1 MELKSG
7 KPIGLTEWVY
17 VRIKAAILN
26 LDFAPGSQLQV
37 EDLSREMEVS
47 RTPVREA
54 LLRLQKDG
62 LVDVLPRVG
71 FFVTKFAARDLE
83 ELYELREVLESRAVY
98 DAVLSMT
105 DDEMNKFLKINVSTQ
120 AAVEKEDSAGFLEAE
135 IAFHNFLT
143 ETSHN
148 KRLVAMVESM
158 RDLTYRWRILSLNSK
173 EDIRASLGEHKRIAE
188 AVQNRDAGMA
198 SRLMGEH
205 IQNAKNRIVRMIP
218 NE

>member
-1 MELKSG
+1 MELKSD
-7 KPIGLTEWVY
+7 KPIGLTQWVY
-17 VRIKAAILN
+17 IRIKAGILN

-37 EDLSREMEVS
+37 DELSGELEVS

-62 LVDVLPRVG
+62 LVDVVPRVG
-71 FFVTKFAARDLE
+71 FFVTKFATRDLE
-83 ELYELREVLESRAVY
+83 ELYELREILESRAVY
-98 DAVLSMT
+98 DAVQSMT
-105 DDEMNKFLKINVSTQ
+105 EVESKKITEIYAATQ
-120 AAVEKEDSAGFLEAE
+120 KAVEKEDATGFLDAE

-173 EDIRASLGEHKRIAE
+173 EDMRASLKEHKKIAE
-188 AVQNRDAGMA
+188 AVQNRDAVVA
-198 SRLMGEH
+198 STLMGEH
-205 IQNAKNRIVRMIP
+205 IRNAKNRIVRMIP
-218 NE
+218 KG

>member
-37 EDLSREMEVS
+37 QELSREMEVS

-71 FFVTKFAARDLE
+71 FFVTKLAPRDLE
-83 ELYELREVLESRAVY
+83 ELYELREILESRAVY
-98 DAVLSMT
+98 DAVLSMR
-105 DDEMNKFLKINVSTQ
+105 DEEMHTFFEINISTQ

-143 ETSHN
+143 ESSRN

-173 EDIRASLGEHKRIAE
+173 EDIRASLKEHKKIAD
-188 AVQNRDAGMA
+188 AVQKRDAVLA

-218 NE
+218 AE

>member
-1 MELKSG
+1 MELKSD
-7 KPIGLTEWVY
+7 KPIGLTQWVY
-17 VRIKAAILN
+17 IRIKAGILN

-37 EDLSREMEVS
+37 DEFSGELEVS

-62 LVDVLPRVG
+62 LVDVVPRVG

-83 ELYELREVLESRAVY
+83 ELYELREILESRAVY
-98 DAVLSMT
+98 DAVQSMT
-105 DDEMNKFLKINVSTQ
+105 EMESMKITEIFASTQ
-120 AAVEKEDSAGFLEAE
+120 KAVDQEDTTGFLDAE
-135 IAFHNFLT
+135 ITFHNFLT
-143 ETSHN
+143 ESSHN

-158 RDLTYRWRILSLNSK
+158 RDLTYRWRILSLHSK
-173 EDIRASLGEHKRIAE
+173 EDIRASLMEHKKIAD
-188 AVQNRDAGMA
+188 AVQHGDAVVA

-218 NE
+218 KE

>member
-7 KPIGLTEWVY
+7 KPIGLTQWVY

-83 ELYELREVLESRAVY
+83 ELYELREILESRAVY
-98 DAVLSMT
+98 DAVQFMT
-105 DDEMNKFLKINVSTQ
+105 EEEMNRFMEIYASTYK
-120 AAVEKEDSAGFLEAE
+120 AVEKEDTNGFLESE

-143 ETSHN
+143 EASHN
-148 KRLVAMVESM
+148 IRLVAMVESM

-173 EDIRASLGEHKRIAE
+173 EDIRASLKEHKKIAD
-188 AVQNRDAGMA
+188 AVQNRDAATA

-218 NE
+218 RE

>member
-71 FFVTKFAARDLE
+71 FFVTRFATKDLE
-83 ELYELREVLESRAVY
+83 ELYELREILESRAVF
-98 DAVLSMT
+98 DAVQIMKEN
-105 DDEMNKFLKINVSTQ
+105 EMNKFMEIYDSTRT
-120 AAVEKEDSAGFLEAE
+120 AVEKEDATGFLDAE

-173 EDIRASLGEHKRIAE
+173 EDIRASLTEHKQIAD
-188 AVQNRDAGMA
+188 AVQNRDAALA

-218 NE
+218 KE

>member
-1 MELKSG
+1 MELKSD

-17 VRIKAAILN
+17 IRIKAGILN

-37 EDLSREMEVS
+37 DELSGELEVS

-83 ELYELREVLESRAVY
+83 ELYELREILESRAVY
-98 DAVLSMT
+98 DAVQSMT
-105 DDEMNKFLKINVSTQ
+105 EAESREIIEIFASTQ
-120 AAVEKEDSAGFLEAE
+120 KAVDQEDTTGFLDAE
-135 IAFHNFLT
+135 ITFHNFLT
-143 ETSHN
+143 EASLN

-158 RDLTYRWRILSLNSK
+158 RDLTYRWRILSLHSK
-173 EDIRASLGEHKRIAE
+173 EDIRASLMEHRKIAD
-188 AVQNRDAGMA
+188 AVQHRDAVAA

-218 NE
+218 KE